1 MLDTLK
7 ASRNLLRVGFTEKQ
21 ADVIVEIEKEKQ
33 DQLATK
39 DFIDKKNAEL
49 RTEVKE
55 EIAELRTEVK
65 EEIAELRTE
74 LKEENSKIQKDLS
87 KLTGEMKIL
96 SRMAYFVLSALV
108 VGFVK
113 LIFFP

>member
-55 EIAELRTEVK
+55 EIAELRTE
-65 EEIAELRTE
+65 

-108 VGFVK
+108 IGFVK